1 MEDEP
6 LAHSP
11 KKDVPPQTY
20 NVHIAN
26 VVERATGNAK
36 CAAKFYNGKRE
47 RFIRDVESA
56 ALFHDLGKLDERNQA
71 VLRGINKGRLCVPH
85 EDAGVAHLLNL
96 GLREAAHLVS
106 AHHAGLADWEVEGNE
121 SQCLR
126 NRKQNDDA
134 IAWYVETDTHLSE
147 YLRSHRDDAH
157 CLTLDPVEKNG
168 GLYLKL
174 GFLRRIALSC
184 LVDADHG
191 DTARNYGGEV
201 ETTRL
206 EPRWGERLDSLN
218 QYVEKLAEEARK
230 RATST
235 EEKERISLREEV
247 YITCRDAVIEGPIR
261 SCDAV
266 VGSGKTTALMAH
278 LLRVAK
284 EKGLR
289 HIIVVLPYTN
299 IITQS
304 VEVYRKAL
312 TLEGENSEEV
322 VAEHHHK
329 ADFGSRDAR
338 QLATLWQAPIIVT
351 TAVQFFETLASHHP
365 SRLRKLHELP
375 GSAVFVDESH
385 AAIPTALWKQT
396 WCWLETWTQK
406 WSGYCVLASGSLA
419 RFWTITDIVPVTPA
433 ITDLIGEDLE
443 KRLQAAE
450 KIRVKYVRIA
460 DALTVEQLIQ
470 KVNDAP
476 GPRLVIVN
484 TVQSAA
490 VLANTMRKAGHDV
503 LHLSTALAPAHRDVI
518 VQRIKERL
526 KERVTDW
533 ALVATSCV
541 EAGMNF
547 SFRTGFRETSTAA
560 SLIQVSGRTSREAE
574 FADPVVYDFRLI
586 GDLIT
591 KNPALDNSSQ
601 VLSHLFSDDS
611 PNRLSPSQLV
621 LEAMRQEL
629 NAGDLKKAEKVVQAE
644 EAMNYPEVSK
654 EYRVI
659 DAPTFTVVIDKKII
673 DELLSDPWAKIS
685 SRDLQRLSVQLW
697 PYKIE
702 KGDLPIKLLKGDK
715 NDYDALYYWDGKYEP
730 DFLGY
735 MAGALP
741 ILEDLLK
748 LDREGCLLG

>member
-11 KKDVPPQTY
+11 KKDVPAQTY
-20 NVHIAN
+20 NVHITN
-26 VVERATGNAK
+26 VKRLATCSAKRAAT
-36 CAAKFYNGKRE
+36 FYDGKRE

-56 ALFHDLGKLDERNQA
+56 ALFHDLGKLDEHNQA
-71 VLRGINKGRLCVPH
+71 VLRGVNKGRLRIPH
-85 EDAGVAHLLNL
+85 EDAGVAYLWSL
-96 GLREAAHLVS
+96 GLKEAAHLVS

-126 NRKQNDDA
+126 NRKLNDDA
-134 IAWYVETDTHLSE
+134 SAWYVETDTHLSE

-168 GLYLKL
+168 GLYGKA

-201 ETTRL
+201 ETKPI
-206 EPRWGERLDSLN
+206 EPRWEERLNRLN
-218 QYVEKLAEEARK
+218 QHVEKLAEEAK
-230 RATST
+230 KKAVSDD
-235 EEKERISLREEV
+235 EQKRISLREDV
-247 YITCRDAVIEGPIR
+247 YKTCRDAAIDGPIR

-278 LLRVAK
+278 LLHVAK

-312 TLEGENSEEV
+312 TLEGENPEEV

-365 SRLRKLHELP
+365 SRLRKLHKLP
-375 GSAVFVDESH
+375 GSAVFIDESH

-396 WCWLETWTQK
+396 WRWLETWTQK

-419 RFWTITDIVPVTPA
+419 RFWEIPDIVPATPTIA
-433 ITDLIGEDLE
+433 DLIGKDLG
-443 KRLQAAE
+443 KRLREAE
-450 KIRVKYVRIA
+450 QRRVKYVRIA
-460 DALTVEQLIQ
+460 DALTVPQLMQ
-470 KVNDAP
+470 KVKDAP

-490 VLANTMRKAGHDV
+490 VFADTMRKAGHDV

-518 VQRIKERL
+518 VKRIKERL
-526 KERVTDW
+526 KHDNSDW
-533 ALVATSCV
+533 TLVATSCV

-591 KNPALDNSSQ
+591 KNPAFDNSSQ
-601 VLSHLFSDDS
+601 VLTHLFSDDS
-611 PNRLSPSQLV
+611 PNRLPPSELV

-644 EAMNYPEVSK
+644 EAMNYPAVSK

-659 DAPTFTVVIDKKII
+659 DAPTLTVVIDKKII
-673 DELLSDPWAKIS
+673 AELLSDPWAKIS

-715 NDYDALYYWDGKYEP
+715 NDYDALYYWDGKYDP

-741 ILEDLLK
+741 LLKDLLT
-748 LDREGCLLG
+748 LNRDGCLLG

>member
-1 MEDEP
+1 MEEEP

-11 KKDVPPQTY
+11 KKDIPAQTY
-20 NVHIAN
+20 NVHITN
-26 VVERATGNAK
+26 VMNRATKNAK
-36 CAAKFYNGKRE
+36 LAATFYSGKGE
-47 RFIRDVESA
+47 RLILDVESA

-71 VLRGINKGRLCVPH
+71 VLRGINKGRLRVPH
-85 EDAGVAHLLNL
+85 EDAGVAHLWNL
-96 GLREAAHLVS
+96 GLREAAHLVA
-106 AHHAGLADWEVEGNE
+106 AHHAGLADWEIEGNE

-126 NRKQNDDA
+126 NRKENEDGKL
-134 IAWYVETDTHLSE
+134 WFEETDPCLSD
-147 YLRSHRDDAH
+147 YLRCHRNDAR
-157 CLTLDPVEKNG
+157 CTSLEPIKSNG
-168 GLYLKL
+168 GLYGKA

-201 ETTRL
+201 ETKPI
-206 EPRWGERLDSLN
+206 EPRWEERLNALD
-218 QYVEKLAEEARK
+218 QYVGKLAKQARK
-230 RATST
+230 NANSN
-235 EEKERISLREEV
+235 EEKKRISLREEV
-247 YITCRDAVIEGPIR
+247 YQTCRDAAIEETIR

-284 EKGLR
+284 EQGLR

-312 TLEGENSEEV
+312 TLPGENPEEV

-329 ADFGSRDAR
+329 ADFGSIDVR
-338 QLATLWQAPIIVT
+338 QFATLWQAPIIVT

-375 GSAVFVDESH
+375 GSAVFIDESH

-396 WCWLETWTQK
+396 WRWLETWTQK

-419 RFWTITDIVPVTPA
+419 RFWTIPDIVPATPN
-433 ITDLIGEDLE
+433 ITDLICPELRARLHEGEKE
-443 KRLQAAE
+443 RVRYKRIDNE
-450 KIRVKYVRIA
+450 
-460 DALTVEQLIQ
+460 LTVPQLIQ
-470 KVNDAP
+470 KIIDVP

-490 VLANTMRKAGHDV
+490 VVADAMRKAGKDV

-518 VQRIKERL
+518 VQRLKERL
-526 KERVTDW
+526 KHDYSDW
-533 ALVATSCV
+533 TLVATSCV

-560 SLIQVSGRTSREAE
+560 SLIQVGGRASREAE
-574 FADPVVYDFRLI
+574 FDDIVVYDFRLI

-591 KNPALDNSSQ
+591 KNPALNTSSQ
-601 VLSHLFSDDS
+601 VLSALFTKNL
-611 PNRLSPSQLV
+611 PATLSPSDLV

-629 NAGDLKKAEKVVQAE
+629 KQGDLDKADKIVGAE
-644 EAMNYPEVSK
+644 EKMNYPEVSK
-654 EYRVI
+654 LYRVI
-659 DAPTFTVVIDKKII
+659 DAPTFTVIIDKKII
-673 DELLSDPWAKIS
+673 AELLNDPWAKINA
-685 SRDLQRLSVQLW
+685 RDLQRLSIQLW

-702 KGDLPIKLLKGDK
+702 QGKLPIKLLKGDK
-715 NDYDALYYWDGKYEP
+715 DDYDALYYWDDKYDP

-741 ILEDLLK
+741 ILTDLLQ
-748 LDREGCLLG
+748 LDRTACLLG